1 MNVGVI
7 VVVAVVV
14 LGIAFGVWRHFRD
27 GRVRHVRDVE
37 RVTVEQLGSQLG
49 EKATLLQFS
58 SAFCQPCRAT
68 HRILEEV
75 TSMVPGVVHIDID
88 AESHLELVR
97 ELDVLRTPTV
107 FILDADGVITQR
119 ASGLP
124 RKADV
129 IAAIGNIV

>member
-68 HRILEEV
+68 HRILDEV
-75 TSMVPGVVHIDID
+75 TAMVPGVVHIDID

-124 RKADV
+124 RKVDV

>member
-68 HRILEEV
+68 HRILDEV
-75 TSMVPGVVHIDID
+75 TAMVPGVVHIDID